1 MSGKVQSWAD
11 LKTTDFGGDSDSR
24 IALLPVA
31 AVEQHGPHLP
41 LGTDAYILE
50 AVLARLSNS
59 PPTGAEVL
67 ILPMQSIGD
76 STEHTDF
83 PGTLSQGAETLIASW
98 VSIGEVV
105 NKNGIRKLAIVNSH
119 GGQPQIV
126 DIVAQRLRAEFQMLV
141 GRINSFLLGVPE
153 GLFSEDELA
162 FGFHGG
168 EVETSMMLA
177 IVPEL
182 VDMSAAKNFPS
193 LGARLAEKN
202 KTLRAEGGAAFAWQA
217 QDLNAQG
224 VTGNAGAADATRG
237 AKMLDHIA
245 AQLGFALDELSNF
258 DWSDLREGPQ

>member
-1 MSGKVQSWAD
+1 MSGKVQSWTD
-11 LKTTDFGGDSDSR
+11 LKTSDFGSDSDSR

-59 PPTGAEVL
+59 PPEKAEVL

-76 STEHTDF
+76 STEHSDF
-83 PGTLSQGAETLIASW
+83 PGTLSQDAETLISNW
-98 VSIGEVV
+98 VSLGEAV
-105 NKNGIRKLAIVNSH
+105 NESGIRKFAIVNSH

-126 DIVAQRLRAEFQMLV
+126 DIVAQRLRAEFQMLAL
-141 GRINSFLLGVPE
+141 RINTFLLGVPE

-168 EVETSMMLA
+168 EVETSMMLSFA
-177 IVPEL
+177 PEL

-193 LGARLAEKN
+193 LAARLAKKN

-217 QDLNAQG
+217 QDLNAHG
-224 VTGNAGAADATRG
+224 ATGNALSADAKRGAA
-237 AKMLDHIA
+237 MLDHIA
-245 AQLGFALDELSNF
+245 AQLGSALDDLSAF
-258 DWSDLREGPQ
+258 DLSGLREGPQ